1 MIGPDEQLSL
11 AYAPAKLR
19 RYYAALLGF
28 DAALGQAYKATN
40 EVGLI
45 QIRLAWWRDQLE
57 QPTAREPVVAALHD
71 LIRSHDVSV
80 AALIRVIDGWA
91 VLLDDPP
98 YDDATLLDYARL
110 RGAGLFAVAAQ
121 LAGNAINDQAGIGWA
136 LTDFA
141 RHCSHSE
148 TAKRAMALARDAL
161 PDNVAGT
168 LPKPM
173 RSFAILTRFAQ
184 ADCQHPLD
192 QQRVAGSPYRIIQAI
207 GFTLFTR

>member
-11 AYAPAKLR
+11 AYTPAKLR
-19 RYYAALLGF
+19 PYYKALLSF
-28 DAALGQAYKATN
+28 DAALGQAFKATN

-45 QIRLAWWRDQLE
+45 QIRLAWWRDQIGE
-57 QPTAREPVVAALHD
+57 SNAREPVIAALND
-71 LIRSHDVSV
+71 MICNHDVS
-80 AALIRVIDGWA
+80 AEMLTKIIDGWA

-98 YDDATLLDYARL
+98 YDDVMLLAYARQ
-110 RGAGLFAVAAQ
+110 RGVGLFAVAAQ
-121 LAGNAINDQAGIGWA
+121 LAGCTVGDKAGIGWA

-141 RHCSHSE
+141 RHCSDSD
-148 TAKRAMALARDAL
+148 TAKRAMALAQDVLRGNA
-161 PDNVAGT
+161 AAT

-184 ADCQHPLD
+184 SDCHRTLD

-207 GFTLFTR
+207 GFMMFGR

>member
-19 RYYAALLGF
+19 RHFKVLLSF
-28 DAALGQAYKATN
+28 DAALGQAFKATS

-57 QPTAREPVVAALHD
+57 QPTAREPVIEGIHD
-71 LIRSHDVSV
+71 MIRSHDVSV
-80 AALIRVIDGWA
+80 DALIRVIDGWA

-98 YDDATLLDYARL
+98 YDDATLLEYARL

-136 LTDFA
+136 LADFA
-141 RHCSHSE
+141 RHCSDVD
-148 TAKRAMALARDAL
+148 TAKRAMALAQDAL
-161 PDNVAGT
+161 HSDIAAS

-184 ADCQHPLD
+184 ADCQRALD

-207 GFTLFTR
+207 GFTLFRR